1 MAGVVSIP
9 WYATVFRGDKFAA
22 AISDIAPIAA
32 RYGATDYRVYRQRDD
47 AYRFLQM
54 ATFENKA
61 DFDRYW
67 NGEEFSIFRADY
79 TGWYQV
85 PVLYQWNDLIV
96 QGALGAEVNG
106 NDRVVEPPHPGQPRG
121 AMG

>member
-9 WYATVFRGDKFAA
+9 WYATVFRGDKFEL
-22 AISDIAPIAA
+22 AIMEIAPVAA

-47 AYRFLQM
+47 PYRFLQL
-54 ATFENKA
+54 ATFEDHA
-61 DFDRYW
+61 DWDRYW
-67 NGEEFSIFRADY
+67 HGEEFSLWRADY
-79 TGWYQV
+79 TSWYQV

-96 QGALGAEVNG
+96 QGALGPDVNG
-106 NDRVVEPPHPGQPRG
+106 HVGGAPPGEPRG